1 MFMVLWNTFKPLFH
15 VIISLEH
22 LTTITPCLG
31 SLVQEHYATG
41 QEREEVN
48 GTVWTE
54 TPSGYHR
61 YGTRGKQTNSTN
73 STKIKS
79 IFTVFG
85 NSFFL

>member
-1 MFMVLWNTFKPLFH
+1 LSDFLLTPL
-15 VIISLEH
+15 
-22 LTTITPCLG
+22 CLG

-61 YGTRGKQTNSTN
+61 YGTRGKQTN
-73 STKIKS
+73 
-79 IFTVFG
+79 
-85 NSFFL
+85 